1 MHLLRIA
8 LASLANRRFTALLT
22 VFAIALS
29 VCLLLAVERVRTEA
43 RASFASTISGT
54 DLIVGARSG
63 SVNLLLYSV
72 FRIGNATNNIRWD
85 SFETLSKHPQVKWA
99 IPLSLGDSHRGYRV
113 LGTDT
118 GYFEHYR
125 YGRGQPLQLAQGKP
139 FADLFEVVLGAE
151 VAEALNYQ
159 LGEQIV
165 LAHGV
170 ATVSLTQHDDKP
182 FRVVGI
188 LARTGTPVDRTLH
201 ISLAGM
207 EALHV
212 DWQNGMPARGNAK
225 VSAEQ
230 ARQLFGACPQASRA
244 PAMQGGSGRGS
255 GVDDQVNEHSEP
267 ASNTAAPSAAA
278 CGQGLQPKAITAV
291 LLGLKSKVATFA
303 VQRQVNEYRGEPLL
317 AILPGVALQ
326 ELWSLMGTAEKAL
339 FVVSLFVVL
348 TGLIGMLTAILTS
361 LNERRREMAILR
373 SVGARPW
380 HIAGLLVLE
389 ALTLALAG
397 AALGLALLYGGIAAS
412 QGWVQAQYGLYLPLA
427 LPSAYEWS
435 LLGAILG
442 AALLMGGVPAWR
454 AYRQSLADGLS
465 IRL

>member
-1 MHLLRIA
+1 MYLLRLA
-8 LASLANRRFTALLT
+8 LASLGNRRFTAWLT

-43 RASFASTISGT
+43 RASFANTISGT

-72 FRIGNATNNIRWD
+72 FRIGNATNNIRWE
-85 SFETLSKHPQVKWA
+85 SFEQFAKHRQVKWA
-99 IPLSLGDSHRGYRV
+99 IPISLGDSHRGYRV
-113 LGTDT
+113 MGTSPA
-118 GYFEHYR
+118 YFEHYR
-125 YGRGQPLQLAQGKP
+125 YARTQQLQLSSGRA
-139 FADLFEVVLGAE
+139 FADDPFEVVLGAE
-151 VAEALNYQ
+151 VAQALNYQ
-159 LGEQIV
+159 LDQELV

-170 ATVSLTQHDDKP
+170 ATISLVKHDDKP
-182 FRVVGI
+182 FKVVGI
-188 LARTGTPVDRTLH
+188 LKRTGTPVDRTLH

-212 DWQNGMPARGNAK
+212 DWQNGMPARGAAK
-225 VSAEQ
+225 VSTEQ
-230 ARQLFGACPQASRA
+230 AR
-244 PAMQGGSGRGS
+244 AM
-255 GVDDQVNEHSEP
+255 E
-267 ASNTAAPSAAA
+267 
-278 CGQGLQPKAITAV
+278 LQPKQITAF
-291 LLGLKSKVATFA
+291 LLGLNSKIATFSL
-303 VQRQVNEYRGEPLL
+303 QREINEFRGEPLL

-380 HIAGLLVLE
+380 HIASLLIVE
-389 ALTLALAG
+389 AFALALAG
-397 AALGLALLYGGIAAS
+397 VLLGLLLLYLGIAGA
-412 QGWVQAQYGLYLPLA
+412 QGYVQANYGLYLPLN
-427 LPSAYEWS
+427 LPTRYEWT
-435 LLGAILG
+435 LLGAILS
-442 AALLMGGVPAWR
+442 AALLMGCVPAWR

>member
-1 MHLLRIA
+1 MTMFLLRLA
-8 LASLANRRFTALLT
+8 LASLNNRRFTALLT

-29 VCLLLAVERVRTEA
+29 VCLLLAVERVRSET
-43 RASFASTISGT
+43 RAGFASTISGT

-85 SFETLSKHPQVKWA
+85 SFERFAEHPRVSWA
-99 IPLSLGDSHRGYRV
+99 IPISLGDSYRGYRV
-113 LGTDT
+113 MGTSDA
-118 GYFEHYR
+118 YFEHYR
-125 YGRGQPLQLAQGKP
+125 YGRKQPLQLAEGRA
-139 FADLFEVVLGAE
+139 FAEDPFEVVLGAE
-151 VAEALNYQ
+151 VAAALQHKLGDQ
-159 LGEQIV
+159 LV

-170 ATVSLTQHDDKP
+170 ATVSLIQHDDKP

-188 LARTGTPVDRTLH
+188 LKRTGTPVDRTLH

-212 DWQNGMPARGNAK
+212 DWQHGMPARGAAR
-225 VSAEQ
+225 VDAEQ
-230 ARQLFGACPQASRA
+230 ARQL
-244 PAMQGGSGRGS
+244 
-255 GVDDQVNEHSEP
+255 D
-267 ASNTAAPSAAA
+267 
-278 CGQGLQPKAITAV
+278 LQPQQITAF
-291 LLGLKSKVATFA
+291 LLGLNSRIATFA
-303 VQRQVNEYRGEPLL
+303 LQREINQYRGEPLL

-326 ELWSLMGTAEKAL
+326 ELWSLVGTAEKAL

-380 HIAGLLVLE
+380 HIAGLLVVE
-389 ALTLALAG
+389 AFALALAG
-397 AALGLALLYGGIAAS
+397 VLLGLLLLYLAIAVAQVPLQGHYGI
-412 QGWVQAQYGLYLPLA
+412 YLPLA
-427 LPSAYEWS
+427 LPSTYEWT
-435 LLGAILG
+435 LLAAILLAG
-442 AALLMGGVPAWR
+442 LVIGCVPAWR

>member
-1 MHLLRIA
+1 MYLLRLA

-29 VCLLLAVERVRTEA
+29 VTLLLAVERVRNEA

-54 DLIVGARSG
+54 DLVVGARSG

-85 SFETLSKHPQVKWA
+85 SFQHFADSPKVAWA
-99 IPLSLGDSHRGYRV
+99 IPISLGDSHRGYRV
-113 LGTDT
+113 MGTSAA
-118 GYFEHYR
+118 YFQHYH
-125 YGRGQPLQLAQGKP
+125 YGRGQSLQLAEGRA
-139 FADLFEVVLGAE
+139 FADDPFEVVLGAE
-151 VAEALNYQ
+151 VAEALHYR
-159 LGEQIV
+159 LGERIV

-170 ATVSLTQHDDKP
+170 ASVSLVKHDDKP
-182 FRVVGI
+182 FTVVGI

-201 ISLAGM
+201 IALAGM
-207 EALHV
+207 QALHV
-212 DWQNGMPARGNAK
+212 DWQNGMPARGAAR

-230 ARQLFGACPQASRA
+230 ARH
-244 PAMQGGSGRGS
+244 M
-255 GVDDQVNEHSEP
+255 D
-267 ASNTAAPSAAA
+267 
-278 CGQGLQPKAITAV
+278 LQPQAITAF

-303 VQRQVNEYRGEPLL
+303 LQREINEFRGEPLL

-339 FVVSLFVVL
+339 LVVSLFVVL

-380 HIAGLLVLE
+380 HIAGLLILE
-389 ALTLALAG
+389 AFALALAG
-397 AALGLALLYGGIAAS
+397 ALLGLSLLYLGIVLA
-412 QGWVQAQYGLYLPLA
+412 QDWLQANYGLYLPLA
-427 LPSAYEWS
+427 LPSRYEWS
-435 LLGAILG
+435 LLAGILA
-442 AALLMGGVPAWR
+442 AALLMGAIPAWR

-465 IRL
+465 IHL

>member
-43 RASFASTISGT
+43 RASFANTISGT

-85 SFETLSKHPQVKWA
+85 SFERFANHRQVKWA
-99 IPLSLGDSHRGYRV
+99 IPISLGDSHRGYRV
-113 LGTDT
+113 MGTST
-118 GYFEHYR
+118 AYFEHYR
-125 YGRGQPLQLAQGKP
+125 YARSQTLKLAQGRE
-139 FADLFEVVLGAE
+139 FADDPFEVVLGAE
-151 VAEALNYQ
+151 VAQALGYG
-159 LGEQIV
+159 LGEKIV

-170 ATVSLTQHDDKP
+170 ATISLVKHDDKP
-182 FRVVGI
+182 FTVVGV
-188 LARTGTPVDRTLH
+188 LERTGTPVDRTLH

-207 EALHV
+207 EALHI
-212 DWQNGMPARGNAK
+212 DWQNGMPARGAAQI
-225 VSAEQ
+225 SAEQ
-230 ARQLFGACPQASRA
+230 ART
-244 PAMQGGSGRGS
+244 M
-255 GVDDQVNEHSEP
+255 D
-267 ASNTAAPSAAA
+267 
-278 CGQGLQPKAITAV
+278 LQPKQITAFM
-291 LLGLKSKVATFA
+291 LGLNSKIATFSL
-303 VQRQVNEYRGEPLL
+303 QREINEFRGEPLL

-326 ELWSLMGTAEKAL
+326 ELWSLMGTAEQAL

-380 HIAGLLVLE
+380 HIASLLVLE
-389 ALTLALAG
+389 AFALALAG
-397 AALGLALLYGGIAAS
+397 VVLGLALLYLGIAGS
-412 QGWVQAQYGLYLPLA
+412 QGYVQANYGLYLA
-427 LPSAYEWS
+427 LSAPSSYEWK
-435 LLGAILG
+435 LLGSIL
-442 AALLMGGVPAWR
+442 AAAVAMGSVPAWR

>member
-1 MHLLRIA
+1 MHLIRIA

-43 RASFASTISGT
+43 RASFANTISGT

-85 SFETLSKHPQVKWA
+85 SFERFANHRQVKWA
-99 IPLSLGDSHRGYRV
+99 IPISLGDSHRGYRV
-113 LGTDT
+113 MGTST
-118 GYFEHYR
+118 AYFEHYR
-125 YGRGQPLQLAQGKP
+125 YARSQALQLAQGRE
-139 FADLFEVVLGAE
+139 FADDPFEVVLGAE
-151 VAEALNYQ
+151 VAQALGYG
-159 LGEQIV
+159 LGEEIV

-170 ATVSLTQHDDKP
+170 ATISLVKHDDKP
-182 FRVVGI
+182 FTVVGI
-188 LARTGTPVDRTLH
+188 LERTGTPVDRTLH

-207 EALHV
+207 EALHI
-212 DWQNGMPARGNAK
+212 DWQNGMPARGAAQI
-225 VSAEQ
+225 SADQ
-230 ARQLFGACPQASRA
+230 AR
-244 PAMQGGSGRGS
+244 AM
-255 GVDDQVNEHSEP
+255 D
-267 ASNTAAPSAAA
+267 
-278 CGQGLQPKAITAV
+278 LQPKQITAFM
-291 LLGLKSKVATFA
+291 LGLNSKIATFSL
-303 VQRQVNEYRGEPLL
+303 QREINEFRGEPLL

-326 ELWSLMGTAEKAL
+326 ELWSLMGTAEQAL

-380 HIAGLLVLE
+380 HIASLLVLE
-389 ALTLALAG
+389 AFTLALAG
-397 AALGLALLYGGIAAS
+397 VAFGVALLYLGIAGS
-412 QGWVQAQYGLYLPLA
+412 QGFVQANYGLYLA
-427 LPSAYEWS
+427 LNAPSSYEWK
-435 LLGAILG
+435 LLGGIL
-442 AALLMGGVPAWR
+442 AAAVAMGSVPAWR

>member
-1 MHLLRIA
+1 MYLLRLA

-72 FRIGNATNNIRWD
+72 FRIGNATNNIRWE
-85 SFETLSKHPQVKWA
+85 SFEAISQDKRVKWA
-99 IPLSLGDSHRGYRV
+99 IPISLGDSHRGFRV
-113 LGTDT
+113 MGTSAA
-118 GYFEHYR
+118 YFDHYR
-125 YGRGQPLQLAQGKP
+125 YGRGQPLQLAEGKP
-139 FADLFEVVLGAE
+139 FADMFEVVLGAE
-151 VAEALNYQ
+151 VAEALHYK
-159 LGEQIV
+159 LGDKLV

-170 ATVSLTQHDDKP
+170 STVSLVQHDDKP
-182 FRVVGI
+182 FTVIGI

-212 DWQNGMPARGNAK
+212 DWQNGVPARGAGK
-225 VSAEQ
+225 VSADQ
-230 ARQLFGACPQASRA
+230 AR
-244 PAMQGGSGRGS
+244 AM
-255 GVDDQVNEHSEP
+255 D
-267 ASNTAAPSAAA
+267 
-278 CGQGLQPKAITAV
+278 LQPKAITAF
-291 LLGLKSKVATFA
+291 LLGLNSKIATFA
-303 VQRQVNEYRGEPLL
+303 LQRQINEYRGEPLL

-380 HIAGLLVLE
+380 HIASLLVLE
-389 ALTLALAG
+389 AFALAMAG
-397 AALGLALLYGGIAAS
+397 AVLGVGLLYLGIALS
-412 QGWVQAQYGLYLPLA
+412 QGYVQATYGLFLPLA
-427 LPSAYEWS
+427 LPSPYEWT
-435 LLGAILG
+435 LLGAILA
-442 AALLMGGVPAWR
+442 AALLMGVVPAWR

>member
-1 MHLLRIA
+1 MYLLRLA

-29 VCLLLAVERVRTEA
+29 VTLLLAVERVRTEA

-85 SFETLSKHPQVKWA
+85 SLEHFAQHRQVKWA
-99 IPLSLGDSHRGYRV
+99 IPISLGDSHRGYRV
-113 LGTDT
+113 MGTSAA
-118 GYFEHYR
+118 YFEHYR
-125 YGRGQPLQLAQGKP
+125 YGRGQPLEIAQGRQFEQDP
-139 FADLFEVVLGAE
+139 FEVVLGAE
-151 VAEALNYQ
+151 VAETLGYG
-159 LGEQIV
+159 LGEEIV

-170 ATVSLTQHDDKP
+170 ATVSLVKHDDKP
-182 FRVVGI
+182 FKVVGI
-188 LARTGTPVDRTLH
+188 LKRTGTPVDRTLH

-212 DWQNGMPARGNAK
+212 DWQNGVPARGAGK

-230 ARQLFGACPQASRA
+230 ARH
-244 PAMQGGSGRGS
+244 M
-255 GVDDQVNEHSEP
+255 D
-267 ASNTAAPSAAA
+267 
-278 CGQGLQPKAITAV
+278 LQPKAITAFM
-291 LLGLKSKVATFA
+291 LGLNSKIATFA
-303 VQRQVNEYRGEPLL
+303 VQREINDYRGEPLL

-326 ELWSLMGTAEKAL
+326 ELWGLMGTAEKAL
-339 FVVSLFVVL
+339 LVVSWFVVL

-389 ALTLALAG
+389 AFALALAG
-397 AALGLALLYGGIAAS
+397 VLLGLALLYLGIALA
-412 QGWVQAQYGLYLPLA
+412 QGYVQVQYGLYLPLA
-427 LPSAYEWS
+427 VPSRYEWG

-442 AALLMGGVPAWR
+442 AALLIGSVPAWR